1 MNNYCEK
8 LGGNC
13 KYMQDG
19 ACIAAVCERGSKY
32 GK

>member
-8 LGGNC
+8 LGGSC

-19 ACIAAVCERGSKY
+19 VCIAAVCKRRGK
-32 GK
+32 

>member
-1 MNNYCEK
+1 MNGNYCPK

-19 ACIAAVCERGSKY
+19 ACIAAVCERGSKL
-32 GK
+32 